1 MHAHHPGRHETLFEP
16 EDRLGQLQA
25 SLITALAV
33 LPRLRPV
40 DVGCLDERRLWR
52 ACELCTYLEY
62 RLPGAP
68 DPRSMT
74 DAAIWDWSRRGLASG
89 ERLGDP
95 AELGDYFPY
104 WLVIDG
110 SCVGSLA
117 LALQDPGWGESFLWV
132 ASLYLFKEW
141 RRHGYGGVIMAELE
155 ALAACLG
162 LGGIRLETEWV
173 WQDAV
178 RLYLR
183 RGFWVANWKRGLS
196 LVRYVSDPSYAVRSH
211 ACRLDFMLESQLGPA
226 TAPLPLISASRE
238 GNRLVLEDHR
248 LAQRSRAAVT
258 GSRGAV
264 EPTFA
269 LWLAVAGWPLIRSPE
284 HWAERH
290 RWSDTGMPEGL
301 AYKITLFEAYARR
314 CGFRVETPRIPGL
327 SYPAWGE
334 LWSAHEL

>member
-1 MHAHHPGRHETLFEP
+1 VHARHPGRHQTLCEP
-16 EDRLGQLQA
+16 EDHLGQLQA
-25 SLITALAV
+25 SLITALAASQ
-33 LPRLRPV
+33 RLRPV
-40 DVGCLDERRLWR
+40 DVGSLDERRLWR

-155 ALAACLG
+155 ALAA
-162 LGGIRLETEWV
+162 
-173 WQDAV
+173 
-178 RLYLR
+178 
-183 RGFWVANWKRGLS
+183 
-196 LVRYVSDPSYAVRSH
+196 
-211 ACRLDFMLESQLGPA
+211 
-226 TAPLPLISASRE
+226 
-238 GNRLVLEDHR
+238 
-248 LAQRSRAAVT
+248 
-258 GSRGAV
+258 
-264 EPTFA
+264 
-269 LWLAVAGWPLIRSPE
+269 
-284 HWAERH
+284 
-290 RWSDTGMPEGL
+290 
-301 AYKITLFEAYARR
+301 
-314 CGFRVETPRIPGL
+314 
-327 SYPAWGE
+327 
-334 LWSAHEL
+334 